1 MTNQELNRDIKRL
14 YNKIESLKNS
24 NKENFYT
31 FMEGE
36 VKKEFIRLYRADDT
50 AEVLTKDNLLRMM
63 TLNRRYRFVSFR
75 FINSIS
81 IQSYDKI

>member
-24 NKENFYT
+24 NNENFYT

-36 VKKEFIRLYRADDT
+36 GKKEFIRLYRADDT

-63 TLNRRYRFVSFR
+63 TLNRRYRFVVFHQVY
-75 FINSIS
+75 INS
-81 IQSYDKI
+81 KL